1 MFENTDPKTLDLNPF
16 KEIGDRWMLITAGDS
31 AKANTMTASWGG
43 VGVLWN
49 KNVVTCYVRPQR
61 YTREFID
68 SQEYFSVSFFPDNFR
83 KQLVYCGRVSGRDED
98 KIAGA
103 GLTVRSDNKAPY
115 FEEAETV
122 LICKKIYV
130 GEIKPE
136 GIQYPELD
144 SANYPAKDYHIVYI
158 GEIVEALR
166 KKI

>member
-1 MFENTDPKTLDLNPF
+1 MFTAISPKELALNPF
-16 KEIGDRWMLITAGDS
+16 RAIGEQWMLITAGDS
-31 AKANTMTASWGG
+31 DKLNTMTASWGG

-61 YTREFID
+61 YTREFLD
-68 SQEYFSVSFFPDNFR
+68 SHEYFSLSFLPEAYR

-103 GLTVRSDNKAPY
+103 GLTVCTDKAAPY
-115 FEEAETV
+115 FAEADTA

-130 GEIKPE
+130 GELKPE

-144 SANYPAKDYHIVYI
+144 AANYPTKDYHIVYI
-158 GEIVEALR
+158 GEIVEALQ
-166 KKI
+166 KQ